1 MKLNTEKIL
10 LIDKPVGITSFDI
23 IRQLRKKLGVSPN
36 ASHGKVK
43 MGHAGTLDP
52 RASGLLLVGVGDGTK
67 KIKDL
72 IGLPKVYTSEILFGI
87 KTNTGDFDPE
97 RPESGGN
104 TSLGGDI
111 IEEKDASHI
120 TKEKVEEGLKS
131 LIGDTVL
138 EVSLFSAMKRKGK
151 SLYKYAREGK
161 EITKPKRVMTV
172 YRADFKNLDARR
184 LSKPV
189 VTVEFE
195 VGSGTYIRSLAE
207 ELGERLGTVA
217 TLQNLRRTSIG
228 DFKVEDAES
237 LDLSE
242 FKKSKHI

>member
-1 MKLNTEKIL
+1 MQLMKTNTENLL
-10 LIDKPVGITSFDI
+10 LINKPVGITSFDI
-23 IRQLRKKLGVSPN
+23 IRQLRKKLGVR
-36 ASHGKVK
+36 K

-52 RASGLLLVGVGDGTK
+52 RASGLMLVGVGDGTK

-72 IGLPKVYTSEILFGI
+72 IGLPKVYTAEILFGI

-111 IEEKDASHI
+111 IEEKDASYI
-120 TKEKVEEGLKS
+120 TKEKVEKGLKS

-172 YRADFKNLDARR
+172 YRADFKNLDIGC
-184 LSKPV
+184 LSRPV

>member
-1 MKLNTEKIL
+1 MEIDIKEII
-10 LIDKPVGITSFDI
+10 LIDKPKGVTSFDI
-23 IRQLRKKLGVSPN
+23 VRQLRKKLDLR
-36 ASHGKVK
+36 KI
-43 MGHAGTLDP
+43 GHAGTLDP
-52 RASGLLLVGVGDGTK
+52 RASGLLLVAVGDGTK

-72 IGLPKVYTSEILFGI
+72 IGLPKVYTAEILFGI
-87 KTNTGDFDPE
+87 KTNTGDFDSE
-97 RPESGGN
+97 RPESSGN

-111 IEEKDASHI
+111 IEEKDASYI
-120 TKEKVEEGLKS
+120 TKEKVEEGLRS
-131 LIGDTVL
+131 LIGDSVL

-161 EITKPKRVMTV
+161 EVTKPKRVMTV
-172 YRADFKNLDARR
+172 YRADLKNLDAGR
-184 LSKPV
+184 LGNPV

-228 DFKVEDAES
+228 NFKVEDAQ
-237 LDLSE
+237 
-242 FKKSKHI
+242 KI